1 MTRLSGVPPRG
12 IVLGLKGI
20 VDFYSWKGIP
30 VARRWPRKPSQPR
43 SAAVQAQYADF
54 RAITQGY
61 KTMDVSVV
69 DALWGMSNGTLLTT
83 KDQAV
88 QLYYG
93 YSISESNGPFP

>member
-30 VARRWPRKPSQPR
+30 VARRWPRSPTQPR

-54 RAITQGY
+54 KAVTQGF
-61 KTMDVSVV
+61 KEIDVTVV
-69 DALWGMSNGTLLTT
+69 NALNGMSDGTLLTT
-83 KDQAV
+83 KDQQV
-88 QLYYG
+88 QLFYG
-93 YSISESNGPFP
+93 GSITEVNGSFP